1 MPTTVLRRRRA
12 GLCPALFAG
21 SLLLLGLLGFWGGM
35 GALFFPL
42 LSLWANLLL
51 FFCALGILRKAEV
64 RLTRFHWYL
73 LGGVYLAALAYAF
86 IQVNSHTFVYVWDYS
101 NYLLLQYDAE
111 AAFGS
116 GAGVGLWHLYTSLGE
131 DYTSFITLFTEFPFC
146 LTDHT
151 GDSYVLSQ
159 MVSVFPTL
167 LLLLG
172 GLVVK
177 TGQLIGVKNESGY
190 FLVGLTLTVVF
201 PYLRMAAALGQPDW
215 FGLIFAFMILLLT
228 LDYRFDRLEPGR
240 CAAIFFATEALILTR
255 RWYLYFLVGYFFTYA
270 VLVVLSCRGLPR
282 RARNR
287 RLRNL
292 VLFGAGSA
300 AAMCLLL
307 WPIVRHILLYNYSS
321 HYAVYNTGGLALELY
336 SQFFRL
342 SPLYLFLMGWGLWA
356 ARKKKQ
362 AFLPALALGQ
372 LAVSLVLFTRVQ
384 NMGSHQILLLIP
396 GYFLLML
403 EGAAAL
409 ADSLNRR
416 RALKLGFWAFT
427 VLFYLSVRLS
437 PLTTIALPGFIL
449 DSLDMEFTRLDA
461 MIYDRTDLAQIRQL
475 ADWIDQNCAEGEFA
489 YMIPHSLPYNP
500 DLFLNCDLPNRP
512 LENKLCFGFGILGT
526 QPFPTELFEAKY
538 VLTALPFPWCFE
550 VSNVSE
556 TLDTQFW
563 AMQEQYFTYETSFD
577 MGNGTV
583 FYVYRRTTPTDLNEV
598 QRYLDAFAEEDA
610 LFPELYSEVIWGWCA
625 ENGLI

>member
-73 LGGVYLAALAYAF
+73 LGGVYLAALVYAF

-116 GAGVGLWHLYTSLGE
+116 GAGAGLWHLYTSLGE

-146 LTDHT
+146 LTDRT

-215 FGLIFAFMILLLT
+215 FGLVFAFMILLLT

-384 NMGSHQILLLIP
+384 NMGSHQTLLLIP

-598 QRYLDAFAEEDA
+598 QRYLDAFAEENA